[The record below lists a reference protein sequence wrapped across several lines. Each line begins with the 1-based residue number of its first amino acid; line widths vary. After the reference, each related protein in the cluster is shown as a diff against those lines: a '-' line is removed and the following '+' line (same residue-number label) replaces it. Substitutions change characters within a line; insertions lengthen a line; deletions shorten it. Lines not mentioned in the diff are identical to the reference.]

1 MTPGIEPSSE
11 VFDTGLSRPPN
22 AEDIRAQIQRI
33 IRSEGFTRSERLKR
47 FLGFTVEETLAG
59 RGHQIKAYT
68 IAVGV
73 CDRDQRFDSRLDPIV
88 RIEAGRLRRAL
99 QHHYLTVGRADPVL
113 IDIPKGGYH
122 PVFSWREIVPVAPP
136 ITVPAPAE
144 HRISHWRAR
153 ASALRARLRNALHG
167 WDRGSVLRAATFATA
182 IAVLAGAWSLFD
194 DSRIASQIAA
204 AGGPAV
210 PRPAEKMALVKGPA
224 IILLPFE
231 SLSAKPEQDRFAQGL
246 TDDLTRYLSML
257 ADLSVYPVSVAFPL
271 DPQSDV
277 RGGRQGAGEFVIR
290 GSVRRTFEKVRISAQ
305 LIDARTGA
313 GLWAQTFDRVVNL
326 ENAVEVQDEIARSL
340 VTKLVGSNGV
350 ITDAMLATFLSGAD
364 PRGLGT
370 YECTLRQYRFM
381 RSWVESDHQAL
392 RLCFERAVAD
402 HPDFARGWSSLAYV
416 YLNEYRYGYGNDG
429 GNAVTL
435 ERALIAARRA
445 VELDRMDVPSR
456 EALSIALYYG
466 RDFAR
471 SFAVSEALAAQFPT
485 DPELAARIAARFA
498 FAGVGHWDDG
508 MERFYAA
515 RARTPDPPGWYAL
528 ITALDAYRQGDDRE
542 ALREANKIE
551 MAGFIMR
558 PMIYAMIY
566 GQLGMQAKANVYVA
580 EARRLNPA
588 FVENPQKWFQ
598 RLTFDP
604 VLFARMMEGLEK
616 AGLNVHGGADEPAGE
631 N

>member
-1 MTPGIEPSSE
+1 MTPGIASSGDVTDAGLTGPPS
-11 VFDTGLSRPPN
+11 

-33 IRSEGFTRSERLKR
+33 IRSEGFARSERLKR

-73 CDRDQRFDSRLDPIV
+73 CDRDRRFDSRLDPIV

-122 PVFSWREIVPVAPP
+122 PVFSWREVVPAAPP
-136 ITVPAPAE
+136 VTVPAAAE
-144 HRISHWRAR
+144 RRIAHWRAR
-153 ASALRARLRNALHG
+153 VGALRDKVRAWNRA
-167 WDRGSVLRAATFATA
+167 SVLRAATFATA
-182 IAVLAGAWSLFD
+182 MAVLGAAWYLFD
-194 DSRIASQIAA
+194 HSRPSGQIVV

-210 PRPAEKMALVKGPA
+210 PRPAEKMALIKGPT
-224 IILLPFE
+224 IILMPFE
-231 SLSAKPEQDRFAQGL
+231 SLSAEPEQDRFAQGL

-257 ADLSVYPVSVAFPL
+257 ADLTVYPVNVGFPL
-271 DPQSDV
+271 DPQSDM
-277 RGGRQGAGEFVIR
+277 RGSRQGAGEFAIR
-290 GSVRRTFEKVRISAQ
+290 GSVRRALEKVRISAQ
-305 LIDARTGA
+305 LIDARSGA
-313 GLWAQTFDRVVNL
+313 GLWAQTYDRVVNS
-326 ENAVEVQDEIARSL
+326 ENTVEMQDEIARSL

-350 ITDAMLATFLSGAD
+350 ITDAMLAKFLSGTD
-364 PRGLGT
+364 TRGLGT

-416 YLNEYRYGYGNDG
+416 YLNEYRYGYGHDQG
-429 GNAVTL
+429 SAVTL
-435 ERALIAARRA
+435 ERALTAARRA
-445 VELDRMDVPSR
+445 IELDRMDVPSR

-466 RDFAR
+466 RDFTR

-485 DPELAARIAARFA
+485 DPALAARIAARLA
-498 FAGVGHWDDG
+498 FAGVGRWDEG

-515 RARTPDPPGWYAL
+515 RAHTPDPPGWYAL
-528 ITALDAYRQGDDRE
+528 ITSLDAYRQGDDRG
-542 ALREANKIE
+542 ALREANKID

-566 GQLGMQAKANVYVA
+566 GQLGMQAKANDSVA

-588 FVENPQKWFQ
+588 FVENPQKWFR

-616 AGLNVHGGADEPAGE
+616 AGLNVRGAEDRFGE
-631 N
+631 H